1 MFSFETLC
9 LPALKVQ
16 RTNFDD
22 RRSLGVKSN
31 QKRIIS
37 LAHRLVDRRPAEHF
51 THFFFSTVQ
60 STSDKEEAKQTHATK
75 RRNEIKNK
83 KRLRLPAGRNV
94 LPSRSTFLRFHI
106 RRDDEKKKRKEN
118 DDDRFAECA
127 SLISFFVCVDVVV
140 HVFLRSP
147 FHRFSLSLSLS
158 LVRSLTAL
166 FPLRKQTKLGKNK
179 KQTRGR
185 NKRMPPPPPPLPLR
199 VTWRPSSIQYHVVHS
214 FFCCCSLS
222 LCRAAELGAFL
233 SGSPRGLGS

>member
-158 LVRSLTAL
+158 LWSARSLLYSPSESKRNSAKT
-166 FPLRKQTKLGKNK
+166 
-179 KQTRGR
+179 R
-185 NKRMPPPPPPLPLR
+185 NKPAAETRECPPPPPTSVACNVATEFNTISRRPFFFLLLFVIVVSSR
-199 VTWRPSSIQYHVVHS
+199 RAWRFP
-214 FFCCCSLS
+214 
-222 LCRAAELGAFL
+222 
-233 SGSPRGLGS
+233 

>member
-158 LVRSLTAL
+158 LSG
-166 FPLRKQTKLGKNK
+166 PLAHCFI
-179 KQTRGR
+179 
-185 NKRMPPPPPPLPLR
+185 PPPKANETRQKQETNPRQKQENAPLPPPTSVACNVATEFNTISRRPFFFLLLLFVIVVSSR
-199 VTWRPSSIQYHVVHS
+199 RAWRFP
-214 FFCCCSLS
+214 
-222 LCRAAELGAFL
+222 
-233 SGSPRGLGS
+233 